1 MSWADALKL
10 VAMAVLIAVIAVLG
24 RYEISTAPQMQGTA
38 VFVLDRWTGTVR
50 ECDGDN
56 SCGVYPTSKAPGIH
70 E

>member
-38 VFVLDRWTGTVR
+38 VFVLDRTGTVR
-50 ECDGDN
+50 ECDATN
-56 SCGVYPTSKAPGIH
+56 SCGVYPASKAPGIH